1 MRVLQ
6 TYELVDALVARA
18 GVAFAADGS
27 DDAELKELFGLL
39 KPDMELTGMVTKQWQ
54 EVSSI

>member
-18 GVAFAADGS
+18 AVAFAEDGS
-27 DDAELKELFGLL
+27 DDAQLKELFGLL

-54 EVSSI
+54 EVS